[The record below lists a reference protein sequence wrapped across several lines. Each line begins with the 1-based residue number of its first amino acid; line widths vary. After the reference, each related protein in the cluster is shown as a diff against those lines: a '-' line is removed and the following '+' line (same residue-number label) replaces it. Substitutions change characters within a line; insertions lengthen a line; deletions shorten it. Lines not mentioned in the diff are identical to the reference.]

1 MKAIMFVLA
10 MALSATATAAI
21 KCERNLDGSTCC
33 WDTAV
38 EGPYKPLSCL

>member
-1 MKAIMFVLA
+1 MKAILFVLA

-21 KCERNLDGSTCC
+21 KCERNINGTLCC

-38 EGPYKPLSCL
+38 EGPFKPLSCM

>member
-1 MKAIMFVLA
+1 MKAILFVLA

-21 KCERNLDGSTCC
+21 KCERMPNGSLCC

-38 EGPYKPLSCL
+38 EGPFRPLSCM